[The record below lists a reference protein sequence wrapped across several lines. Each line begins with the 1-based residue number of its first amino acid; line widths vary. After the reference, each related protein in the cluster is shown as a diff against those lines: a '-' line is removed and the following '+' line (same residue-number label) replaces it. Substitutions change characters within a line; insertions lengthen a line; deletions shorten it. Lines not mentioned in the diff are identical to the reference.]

1 MRFFNTVGP
10 VNCQDHYCLPPL
22 SRFELGDILT
32 LIAQKKYF
40 LLHAPRQTG
49 KTTCLLALAE
59 YLNRAGQY
67 RALYTNIEGAQA
79 ARENIELGIAGVVQ
93 AIAKEA
99 RWRLG
104 ETGVES
110 LAEQTLSSKAATV
123 ALEAFLNVWCQQSS
137 KPTVLM
143 LDEVDALV
151 GDTLIALLR
160 QLRAGYASRP
170 GYFPQSVILCG
181 VRDLRDYRIHSERE
195 KAIISGGS
203 AFNIKAESLRL
214 GDFSQEELTALYA
227 QHSVESGQAFTAEAL
242 EVAWNLTQGQPW
254 LVNALGYEA
263 CFRMKEGR
271 ERSLPITAE
280 SFQQAKENLILRR
293 ETHLDQLADK
303 LQEERVRRVI
313 QLLLMGG
320 DVPGNISEDDLQYVA
335 DLGLIRRKPSVMI
348 ANPIYRE
355 NIPRALTSVTQDTL
369 AQEPLYRSKDM
380 PNPPVILITGA
391 SSGIGEATARLFSRE
406 GYAVALAARRVER
419 LEALAQEIVAGGGQ
433 ALPVATDM
441 SKLSDIESLT
451 RKTLAAFGQIDVLF
465 NNAGFGRLDWLEN
478 LDPLKDVEAQLRV
491 NLLGVIQLTQAV
503 LPHMIARRGG
513 QIINMASIASLVA
526 TPTYSVYAAS
536 KFAVRGF
543 TESLRREV
551 GVYGI
556 RVSAIFPGGVKT
568 EFEEHTGAQRKTGI
582 TTPSALQLSAE
593 DVARV
598 VLRVARKPRRMTVIP
613 WPLIFGVWINA
624 ILPGLVD
631 WAIERQFTRR
641 ERLL

>member
-1 MRFFNTVGP
+1 MSARFFNTAGP
-10 VNCQDHYCLPPL
+10 VNYQDHYCLPPL

-49 KTTCLLALAE
+49 KTTCLLALTE

-79 ARENIELGIAGVVQ
+79 ARENIELGIAGIVQ

-137 KPTVLM
+137 QPTVLM

-181 VRDLRDYRIHSERE
+181 VRDLRDYRIHSDRE

-214 GDFSQEELTALYA
+214 GDFSQEEMTALYA
-227 QHSVESGQAFTAEAL
+227 QHSAESGQEFTADAL

-271 ERSLPITAE
+271 DRSLPITAE

-303 LQEERVRRVI
+303 LREERVRRVI
-313 QLLLMGG
+313 VPLLSG
-320 DVPGNISEDDLQYVA
+320 DISADLIPGDDIAYVY
-335 DLGLIRRKPSVMI
+335 DLGLIRTKGQLAI

-355 NIPRALTSVTQDTL
+355 IIPRELTYGTQLTIPYQPVWYIQPNGRL
-369 AQEPLYRSKDM
+369 DM
-380 PNPPVILITGA
+380 
-391 SSGIGEATARLFSRE
+391 
-406 GYAVALAARRVER
+406 
-419 LEALAQEIVAGGGQ
+419 
-433 ALPVATDM
+433 D
-441 SKLSDIESLT
+441 KL
-451 RKTLAAFGQIDVLF
+451 LAAFQEFFRENSEHWVERFQYKEAGPQLLMQAFLQRIV
-465 NNAGFGRLDWLEN
+465 NAGGRIEREYGLGQRRTDLLVIWKVREESTEGGRWKDGRQSSQSLSPDLLPTTQKVVIELKLLRGSLEQA
-478 LDPLKDVEAQLRV
+478 LAEGLPQTWDYADHCGAEEAHL
-491 NLLGVIQLTQAV
+491 
-503 LPHMIARRGG
+503 
-513 QIINMASIASLVA
+513 IIFDR
-526 TPTYSVYAAS
+526 TPGKSWEE
-536 KFAVRGF
+536 KLF
-543 TESLRREV
+543 RREEIYRGKPITV
-551 GVYGI
+551 W
-556 RVSAIFPGGVKT
+556 
-568 EFEEHTGAQRKTGI
+568 GA
-582 TTPSALQLSAE
+582 
-593 DVARV
+593 
-598 VLRVARKPRRMTVIP
+598 
-613 WPLIFGVWINA
+613 
-624 ILPGLVD
+624 
-631 WAIERQFTRR
+631 
-641 ERLL
+641 

>member
-369 AQEPLYRSKDM
+369 AQEPLWYIRADGRLEMSK
-380 PNPPVILITGA
+380 L
-391 SSGIGEATARLFSRE
+391 
-406 GYAVALAARRVER
+406 LAAFQQFFRENSEAWLERFDYKEAGPQLLLQAFLQRIVNSGGRVER
-419 LEALAQEIVAGGGQ
+419 EYGLGRRRTDLLVLWRWNEGERMKVTDSPHAYPSSFQRIVIELKILHGSQERTFAEGLAQTWEYA
-433 ALPVATDM
+433 D
-441 SKLSDIESLT
+441 
-451 RKTLAAFGQIDVLF
+451 RCAA
-465 NNAGFGRLDWLEN
+465 E
-478 LDPLKDVEAQLRV
+478 EAHL
-491 NLLGVIQLTQAV
+491 VIFDRTSGKAWEEK
-503 LPHMIARRGG
+503 IFCREETYKRR
-513 QIINMASIASLVA
+513 
-526 TPTYSVYAAS
+526 T
-536 KFAVRGF
+536 
-543 TESLRREV
+543 
-551 GVYGI
+551 
-556 RVSAIFPGGVKT
+556 
-568 EFEEHTGAQRKTGI
+568 I
-582 TTPSALQLSAE
+582 T
-593 DVARV
+593 
-598 VLRVARKPRRMTVIP
+598 
-613 WPLIFGVWINA
+613 VW
-624 ILPGLVD
+624 GM
-631 WAIERQFTRR
+631 
-641 ERLL
+641 